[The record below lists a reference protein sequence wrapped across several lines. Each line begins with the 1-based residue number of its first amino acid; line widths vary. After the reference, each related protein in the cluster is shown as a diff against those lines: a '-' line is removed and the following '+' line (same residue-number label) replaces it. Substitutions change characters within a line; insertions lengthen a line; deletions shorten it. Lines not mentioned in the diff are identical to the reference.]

1 MATKSAKPFLRNEA
15 QTADERSDTRRILSW
30 SHFELIRRSCSTLVA
45 DTTPGFRKVDTG
57 QGDSS
62 RGAPPCS
69 IDPFRSTHDERVA
82 YCLPALRRDQPCA
95 APTLRA
101 DDPAFPAGVDAR
113 ACRRRQGVTGCQGIP
128 SDHLPNNLAIH
139 PVVKLL
145 RLILPSGR

>member
-1 MATKSAKPFLRNEA
+1 MKLNRRT
-15 QTADERSDTRRILSW
+15 TGVVTRRILRW

-95 APTLRA
+95 APTLMRA
-101 DDPAFPAGVDAR
+101 
-113 ACRRRQGVTGCQGIP
+113 RQM
-128 SDHLPNNLAIH
+128 
-139 PVVKLL
+139 
-145 RLILPSGR
+145 RILPSAALRRPAGGI